1 MEEPAPLLVAG
12 LDARSLLL
20 EAPVLLRDGHAVEE
34 SASGRDLLVRLANGG
49 SRLVVLGPRLP
60 DLALPELI
68 REIRASPATRR
79 VSLLALIPAGE
90 PPSLDGSAVEAGVN
104 AILRRPLDTARL
116 ESWIAKLL
124 VVPRR
129 VETRVQ
135 VHGQVV
141 GTPHGTA
148 GHFVGLTRNLS
159 IHGMLLASPVR
170 LAAEPDLDLECN
182 NPTLS
187 LRFTALGRVVRQ
199 APEVTWPY
207 LGYGVEFLVV
217 PPVSRKAIEDLVTRD
232 APEAPGT
239 STSQETIHSTVRTG
253 EWIYELL
260 EPLKGSAG
268 WMVEIRRC
276 PRDGWR
282 PGAGGPFYVVE
293 GASADRALSEAR
305 AFLRRHG

>member
-1 MEEPAPLLVAG
+1 MDAPAPLLVAG
-12 LDARSLLL
+12 LDVRSLLL
-20 EAPVLLRDGHAVEE
+20 EAPVLLRDGHSVEE
-34 SASGRDLLVRLANGG
+34 SASGRDLLARLANGG
-49 SRLVVLGPRLP
+49 SPLVVLGPRLP

-104 AILRRPLDTARL
+104 AVLRRPLDTARL

-148 GHFVGLTRNLS
+148 GHFVGLTRNIS
-159 IHGMLLASPVR
+159 IHGLLLASPVR

-182 NPTLS
+182 SPALS

-207 LGYGVEFLVV
+207 LGYGIEFLVV
-217 PPVSRKAIEDLVTRD
+217 PPGSRKAIEDLVTRD
-232 APEAPGT
+232 APGGPSA
-239 STSQETIHSTVRTG
+239 QEPVIHSTVRTS

-260 EPLKGSAG
+260 EPLQGGTG
-268 WMVEIRRC
+268 WLVEIRRC
-276 PRDGWR
+276 PREGWR
-282 PGAGGPFYVVE
+282 PGTGGPFYVVE
-293 GASADRALSEAR
+293 GASRERALAEAR
-305 AFLRRHG
+305 DFLRRHG

>member
-1 MEEPAPLLVAG
+1 MDAPAPLLVAG
-12 LDARSLLL
+12 LDVRSLLL
-20 EAPVLLRDGHAVEE
+20 EAPVLLRDGHSVEE
-34 SASGRDLLVRLANGG
+34 SASGRDLLTRLSSGG

-68 REIRASPATRR
+68 REIRASPVMRR

-104 AILRRPLDTARL
+104 AVLRRPLDTARL

-148 GHFVGLTRNLS
+148 GHFVGLTRNIS
-159 IHGMLLASPVR
+159 IHGLLLASPVR

-182 NPTLS
+182 SPALG

-207 LGYGVEFLVV
+207 IGYGIEFLVV
-217 PPVSRKAIEDLVTRD
+217 PPDSSKAIEDLVTRD
-232 APEAPGT
+232 APGAHAAEEPV
-239 STSQETIHSTVRTG
+239 IHSTMRTG
-253 EWIYELL
+253 DWVYELL
-260 EPLKGSAG
+260 EPLKGSTG
-268 WMVEIRRC
+268 WLVEIRRC
-276 PRDGWR
+276 AREGWR

-293 GASADRALSEAR
+293 GASQDRALAEAR
-305 AFLRRHG
+305 DFVRRHG